1 MCAFSSFQPSFHFN
15 SELVHKKSKDFK
27 QMVGVETWMFFLIVV
42 VILLDGFIHPDL
54 PSVFKAVN
62 SIVAIIATL
71 TIGTKLNC
79 VFTEM
84 TEKIIDKL
92 KEDTPEKDFLRNPT
106 ISARDLHILQDRTV
120 SDPTLFDD
128 AKPSFWC
135 MSIKGCICIRPNLNI
150 IRFTIFQNSLMFA
163 PSLFFL

>member
-15 SELVHKKSKDFK
+15 SELVHKKSKGLSIPWAPCFYVTNMLNKNLLLLPVGMGSSANSYACFLADFK

-71 TIGTKLNC
+71 VIRI
-79 VFTEM
+79 FT
-84 TEKIIDKL
+84 
-92 KEDTPEKDFLRNPT
+92 
-106 ISARDLHILQDRTV
+106 
-120 SDPTLFDD
+120 
-128 AKPSFWC
+128 C
-135 MSIKGCICIRPNLNI
+135 
-150 IRFTIFQNSLMFA
+150 
-163 PSLFFL
+163 